1 METSL
6 FAADVMAEMNESD
19 EPPLKL
25 TTAETC
31 AMDNK
36 MAVKRKRDLFS
47 TGSPSNEFRKKH
59 FPHVSQTQWNDW
71 HWQMANSFTSMEQLT
86 SKFATPAG
94 ETILQNQHQLP
105 LRITPYYASLIDF
118 SNPMNP
124 LGLTMIPSE
133 KELFCHNGEKSDPLA
148 EEHDMPVDG
157 LVHRYPDRVLLLST
171 DSCAAYCRYCTRSH
185 IVAKHDHN
193 AGTQVWYKA
202 IHYISQ
208 HPEIRDV
215 LVSGGDFLTYEDNQI
230 EYLLSELRN
239 IPHVEIIRIGTK
251 VPVVLPQRINSSLIK
266 ILKRYHP
273 LLMSIHFTHPDELT
287 PEVKQACERLSNAG
301 IPLGS
306 QTVLL
311 RNINDNPET
320 MKKLFQKLLTFR
332 VRPYY
337 LYQCD
342 PIPGSEHFRTPVSKG
357 IEIIENLRGHTS
369 GYAVPHYVI
378 DAPGGGGK
386 IPLIP
391 DYYKG
396 KENGEVVLRNFENN
410 TYRYPDCVQE

>member
-6 FAADVMAEMNESD
+6 FAANTMAEMNESD

-25 TTAETC
+25 NSAEAC
-31 AMDNK
+31 AIDQK
-36 MAVKRKRDLFS
+36 MTVKRKRDLFS
-47 TGSPSNEFRKKH
+47 NGKTTNDFRKKH
-59 FPHVSQTQWNDW
+59 YPQVSHADWNDW
-71 HWQMANSFTSMEQLT
+71 HWQMANTISSIEQLN
-86 SKFATPAG
+86 SKFSTRAG
-94 ETILQNQHQLP
+94 EIIVQNSLQLP
-105 LRITPYYASLIDF
+105 LRITPYYASLINFAD
-118 SNPMNP
+118 P
-124 LGLTMIPSE
+124 LDPIGLSMIPSD
-133 KELFCHNGEKSDPLA
+133 KELIRHYGEKSDPLA
-148 EEHDMPVDG
+148 EEHDMPVEG

-185 IVAKHDHN
+185 IVAKHNHN
-193 AGTQVWYKA
+193 AGTQIWHKA
-202 IHYISQ
+202 LHYIAQ
-208 HPEIRDV
+208 HPEVRDV
-215 LVSGGDFLTYEDNQI
+215 LVSGGDFLTYEDYQI

-251 VPVVLPQRINSSLIK
+251 VPVVLPQRITTSLVR

-273 LLMSIHFTHPDELT
+273 LLMSIHFTHPNELT

-311 RNINDNPET
+311 RNINDNAET

-337 LYQCD
+337 MYQCD

-396 KENGEVVLRNFENN
+396 NENGDVVLRNFENK
-410 TYRYPDCVQE
+410 TYRYPDCVQG

>member
-6 FAADVMAEMNESD
+6 LAACLMAEMNESE

-25 TTAETC
+25 NTAETC
-31 AMDNK
+31 GIENK

-47 TGSPSNEFRKKH
+47 NGKTTNDFRKKYY
-59 FPHVSQTQWNDW
+59 PQVSQTEWNDW
-71 HWQMANSFTSMEQLT
+71 HWQMANSISSIEQLN
-86 SKFATPAG
+86 SKFSTQAG
-94 ETILQNQHQLP
+94 EIIAQNNLQLP
-105 LRITPYYASLIDF
+105 LRITPYYASLINFGDP
-118 SNPMNP
+118 SDPI
-124 LGLTMIPSE
+124 GLSMIPSE
-133 KELFCHNGEKSDPLA
+133 KELVRHHGEKSDPLA
-148 EEHDMPVDG
+148 EEHDMPVEG

-185 IVAKHDHN
+185 IVAKQNHN
-193 AGTQVWYKA
+193 AGTQIWHKA
-202 IHYISQ
+202 LHYIAQ
-208 HPEIRDV
+208 HSEIRDV
-215 LVSGGDFLTYEDNQI
+215 LVSGGDFLTYEDYQI
-230 EYLLSELRN
+230 EYLLSELRS

-251 VPVVLPQRINSSLIK
+251 VPVVLPQRITTSLVR

-273 LLMSIHFTHPDELT
+273 LLMSIHFTHPSELT

-311 RNINDNPET
+311 RNINDNAET

-337 LYQCD
+337 MYQCD

-391 DYYKG
+391 NYFQGTD
-396 KENGEVVLRNFENN
+396 NGDVVLRNFENN
-410 TYRYPDCVQE
+410 TYRYPDCVQG